1 MTLVWAFDDGNI
13 RQMGDG
19 GLNGQG
25 AVSAASVDDS
35 FKKPGLRKERERETE
50 GRSRQKY
57 GFENRVL
64 FRLERLTKFR

>member
-1 MTLVWAFDDGNI
+1 MD
-13 RQMGDG
+13 R
-19 GLNGQG
+19 G

-64 FRLERLTKFR
+64 FRLERLNKFR